1 MVKGLPSGTVTFLFT
16 DIEGST
22 RILRDLGER
31 YSDLLGLHHRLLRE
45 VWIRHRGVEVLTEGD
60 AFFVAF
66 ANAADA
72 LAAAVD
78 GQRALAGAVWPTEQR
93 ILVRMGL
100 HTGYARPVDDDY
112 RALAVHQA
120 ARVVDAANGGQI
132 LATAEVIALRG
143 DPGIEVTDLGRYRVR
158 DFDEPIVLYRV
169 SASDLDGDDRPLRVR
184 PADSHNLVRPATS
197 MVNRVIEQA
206 DLAELLR
213 PGHVVTL
220 LGPGGAGKTRLSI
233 EVGLN
238 VVEQWSDGVWFVD
251 MAPLTDAEVVPMA
264 VAQAVGARSALGND
278 AQENL
283 VAHLADRSM
292 LLVLDNCEHL
302 VEPICRMVGVLLE
315 RCPGLGV
322 LATSRVPLGLI
333 GESLYRLHPLGV
345 DDVASDAVRLFVE
358 RSGFDADAELDDVVG
373 LCRAVDGLPLAI
385 ELAATRSHLL
395 TPAEMTERM
404 RTAVAVVSTRDPTV
418 PDRQRSLDRLLDW
431 SFDLL
436 DPDELRALTRLA
448 VLAGGFDVT
457 LAEAVAGDETLP
469 VARVPELVW
478 SLIDW
483 SLVVREVAAGSS
495 RYTLL
500 STVRAYV
507 LEGADEAEIAAARR
521 RLADVLLD
529 RFGPGRP
536 LSRGWVTAMGV
547 ELENVRAVVG
557 HLAVDD
563 TVSRSL
569 VWSIGQYHDATASY
583 RSGIAEIAR
592 CVEHRPGPGPDLV
605 ALLTLQAD
613 LHLRLG
619 EVAEASRIVDR
630 AAAVAQQV
638 GVPAWDDMCV
648 VRTLGEL
655 ALRSHDP
662 ETAARLAED
671 ALSAGS
677 ATPRG
682 VTARGEARVWNLV
695 AIARNIMGDLAG
707 ASMALDH
714 CLRAEEAAGL
724 DTFLATTHGN
734 YAEVLLG
741 LGDPEG
747 AARHQLAALDLARSM
762 GQATLIAYSHMVAA
776 RFALEDGA
784 VADAVRLQSAAD
796 SILAREGV
804 SLYAGDEEQR
814 LALLERA
821 RRELGDA
828 AFERARADGES
839 SDPEQLADE
848 TEATLRRRAAL
859 ASTTG
864 G

>member
-45 VWIRHRGVEVLTEGD
+45 VWVRHRGVEVLTEGD

-72 LAAAVD
+72 LAAAID
-78 GQRALAGAVWPTEQR
+78 GQRALAGADWPSEQR
-93 ILVRMGL
+93 IQVRMGL
-100 HTGYARPVDDDY
+100 HTGYARAVDDDY

-143 DPGIEVTDLGRYRVR
+143 DAELEVVDLGRYRVR

-169 SASDLDGDDRPLRVR
+169 SASDLDGDDRPPRVR
-184 PADSHNLVRPATS
+184 PADSHNLVRPTTS

-206 DLAELLR
+206 DLADMLR
-213 PGHVVTL
+213 AGSVVTL

-233 EVGLN
+233 EVGLD
-238 VVEQWSDGVWFVD
+238 VVEQWPDGVWFVD
-251 MAPLTDAEVVPMA
+251 MAPLTEEEVVPMA
-264 VAQAVGARSALGND
+264 VAQAVSARSALGND
-278 AQENL
+278 AQADV

-302 VEPICRMVGVLLE
+302 VEPICRMVNVLLE
-315 RCPGLGV
+315 HCPGLGV
-322 LATSRVPLGLI
+322 LATSRIPLGLI

-358 RSGFDADAELDDVVG
+358 RSGLDADADLDDVVG

-431 SFDLL
+431 SFELL
-436 DPDELRALTRLA
+436 NPDELRALTRLA

-500 STVRAYV
+500 STVRSYV

-521 RLADVLLD
+521 RLAGVLLA

-557 HLAVDD
+557 HRAVDD
-563 TVSRSL
+563 TVARSL

-583 RSGIAEIAR
+583 RSGIAEISR

-619 EVAEASRIVDR
+619 EIAEASRIVDR
-630 AAAVAQQV
+630 GAALAELV

-671 ALSAGS
+671 ALNAGS
-677 ATPRG
+677 ATP
-682 VTARGEARVWNLV
+682 RGEARVWNLV

-707 ASMALDH
+707 ASVALDH

-776 RFALEDGA
+776 RFALEDGHA
-784 VADAVRLQSAAD
+784 ADAVRLQSAAD

-814 LALLERA
+814 VALLESA
-821 RRELGDA
+821 RRDLGDD
-828 AFERARADGES
+828 AFDRARADGES
-839 SDPEQLADE
+839 SHPDELADE
-848 TEATLRRRAAL
+848 TEATLRRRAVL
-859 ASTTG
+859 PSTTG